1 MNKCMNK
8 KSTTQCGKRHL
19 VPNSLCLFR
28 MCSASAASAAKCT
41 VHQSQA
47 SALPY
52 AFPSSTAKM
61 AGGGPDRPPINDAP
75 FTNSFRGPDEDDV
88 EAQHSDDLEVDRS
101 DDSADVNVE
110 GGMTVAFK
118 VGTLCD
124 QPLKSDTHQ
133 LAILQRAVPSSCLGN
148 R

>member
-1 MNKCMNK
+1 
-8 KSTTQCGKRHL
+8 
-19 VPNSLCLFR
+19 
-28 MCSASAASAAKCT
+28 
-41 VHQSQA
+41 
-47 SALPY
+47 
-52 AFPSSTAKM
+52 M

-75 FTNSFRGPDEDDV
+75 FTNSFREPDEDDV

-118 VGTLCD
+118 VGPLCD
-124 QPLKSDTHQ
+124 QPSSRTPTSWQYFK
-133 LAILQRAVPSSCLGN
+133 RAVPSPCRGS